1 MVTCPLSLMGFP
13 GGSDGKEAAAMQE
26 TWVQSLCQ
34 EDLLEKGMAIHSSIL
49 AWRIPWIEEPGWL
62 QSMAW
67 QRVGHNG
74 VTKTNT
80 QRNMITTQVS
90 APLKD
95 K

>member
-1 MVTCPLSLMGFP
+1 MGFP
-13 GGSDGKEAAAMQE
+13 AGSAVKNLLVMQE
-26 TWVQSLCQ
+26 TWVRSLGR
-34 EDLLEKGMAIHSSIL
+34 EDPLEKETATHSIIL
-49 AWRIPWIEEPGWL
+49 AWGIPWTAEPGGL